1 MNKELLYYL
10 TNDAGSLTLQEI
22 LLSFACAVILGA
34 VIFVSYRFCHTGA
47 VYSGKFNVSLWM
59 MTLVTTLIM
68 CVIGNNIALS
78 LGMVGAQSIV
88 RFRTAIKDPR
98 DTTYIFWAIAVGVCC
113 GICDYLIAGI
123 GSAVI
128 FCMMVL
134 LGNARGNDRYLLIVR
149 VDGSP
154 DTRVEELMQCF
165 YRNKARLRV
174 KNTAQAQSEYIYELS
189 ASLLRKR
196 GGIGDISNELYALEG
211 VQNVNLVCQNDE
223 ITP

>member
-22 LLSFACAVILGA
+22 LLSFACAVVLGA

-47 VYSGKFNVSLWM
+47 VYSAKFNVSLWM

-78 LGMVGAQSIV
+78 LGMVGAVSIV
-88 RFRTAIKDPR
+88 RSRPAIKDPR

-134 LGNARGNDRYLLIVR
+134 IGNVRGNDRYLLIVR
-149 VDGSP
+149 TSGTP
-154 DTRVEELMQCF
+154 DTRVEELMQS
-165 YRNKARLRV
+165 YYQNKARLRV
-174 KNTAQAQSEYIYELS
+174 KNTASQQSEYIYELS
-189 ASLLRKR
+189 ASVLNKH
-196 GGIGDISNELYALEG
+196 GGSEEISNELYALAG

-223 ITP
+223 ITA